1 MSLAL
6 NECLISPR
14 GLDFDEF
21 LKKSKQ
27 VWVIQKFTPTQCN
40 LHQHH
45 AHVALVPSPVK
56 DF

>member
-27 VWVIQKFTPTQCN
+27 VWVIQKFTPT
-40 LHQHH
+40 
-45 AHVALVPSPVK
+45 
-56 DF
+56 